1 MATKAI
7 VAEASKTVRGS
18 MKIPPAH
25 TIRPQ
30 FLTHPRSP
38 AISGDAPSTRCRDLD
53 VDYDCWSA
61 LTALKLIIAL
71 TLKPWQKGGAEELQG
86 HLRRLAS
93 PMRDASSA
101 WQISGTTNPQA
112 SPIH

>member
-1 MATKAI
+1 
-7 VAEASKTVRGS
+7 
-18 MKIPPAH
+18 MKIPLPH

-30 FLTHPRSP
+30 FLTHPRPP

-61 LTALKLIIAL
+61 LTAFKLVIAL
-71 TLKPWQKGGAEELQG
+71 TLKPWQKGDSEELQG

-93 PMRDASSA
+93 PMQDASRA
-101 WQISGTTNPQA
+101 WQI
-112 SPIH
+112 